1 MSTNSKKIE
10 EILDKRLGRNAYAGQ
25 GRLQKIESKIRILK
39 NVLEKVTRLDSLIG
53 SIGKEIEQGR
63 GDYFRLLSMDPE
75 ASMRFREVSCSAA
88 REKLQLVIRELEK
101 LKSRFSR
108 QALRIAFIGRER
120 QGKSTFLKT
129 ITGLNDKV
137 IPAYSGNSCTGAVSV
152 IHHVSEESQ
161 WRVEVEYFTVKE
173 FIQTVKDKLAKFF
186 PNENYI
192 IRQLS
197 DIQHLQL
204 PEHLKDANVG
214 MITEYNK
221 FKDTYIDHYDEY
233 CDLVGKGV
241 VPYYDEDVIAQHV
254 AQYEEFNPQV
264 EGSFRVTK
272 DDGRV
277 VHQLNYYK
285 YVAVKNVDIYTRFRV
300 PDTHQLELVDT
311 IGIGGSADTHLV
323 EEEMFRVLR
332 EDCDAAI
339 DLFRPENTANY
350 PIEQTELLD
359 SLWTRLSDRDP
370 SKWIVYVVNKATCGS
385 FKNTAAVSGV
395 MPVINKALEGKQNKR
410 PVAWAKDIDGAN
422 LKEVSN
428 LLINPLL
435 DLIAENL
442 DSLDGAM
449 MVHANELSNEAY
461 NQCLALVKA
470 ANAVTSASVALNADI
485 LSLFDEKLFKTL
497 HEDFGYALNKV
508 DDLGYAKMQE
518 KSCYQLECEYNN
530 IIDDLDLYIPEE
542 EDLLKKFMTGAGLT
556 PRQVFEDAIEQMRND
571 VFSAFENVNET
582 VLLPLQEKVKTDLI
596 NILYNEGRM
605 RYLPVESGSQ
615 EASVGWLREV
625 IDNYVDEST
634 YPNLYKALKF
644 ILDYQINI
652 EGLVEY
658 NVTRAL
664 YPIDRSNREFIP
676 YRGEFTDDFE
686 EKASNVWQEMCNRL
700 SPISERLRS
709 WIGDFT
715 LIPSHSFYSRV
726 HKFHIKVMTDR
737 GGREDFRRFYRKN
750 MSVIWSEEVM
760 SVSATEKAFGEWN
773 DRVKA
778 LQAEIVNENFKIG

>member
-88 REKLQLVIRELEK
+88 RAKLQLVIRELEK

-129 ITGLNDKV
+129 ITGLDDKV

-161 WRVEVEYFTVKE
+161 WHVDVEYFTVQE

-233 CDLVGKGV
+233 CHLVGNGV
-241 VPYYDEDVIAQHV
+241 VSYNDKDVIAQHV
-254 AQYEEFNPQV
+254 AQYEEFNTQV
-264 EGSFRVTK
+264 EGSFRVVK

-277 VHQLNYYK
+277 VYQLNYYK
-285 YVAVKNVDIYTRFRV
+285 YVAVKNVDIYTPFQV
-300 PDTHQLELVDT
+300 PDTDLLELVDT

-323 EEEMFRVLR
+323 IEEMFRVLR

-350 PIEQTELLD
+350 PVEQTELLD

-370 SKWIVYVVNKATCGS
+370 SKWIVYVVNKATS
-385 FKNTAAVSGV
+385 DPFKNTAAVSGV
-395 MPVINKALEGKQNKR
+395 MPVINNALEGNHNKR
-410 PVAWAKDIDGAN
+410 PVAWAKDIDGTN
-422 LKEVSN
+422 LEEVSD

-461 NQCLALVKA
+461 NQCLTLVKA

-497 HEDFGYALNKV
+497 HENFGYALNKV

-737 GGREDFRRFYRKN
+737 GGCEDFRRFYRKN